1 MLIRFFVSGVTWSVR
16 ASSGKLCSSSHVG
29 FHVLLCDVT
38 ALARSWTS
46 SDGWFQGER
55 PADRR
60 ALEGAVAK
68 AGSVSFERFQRVQ
81 RFKRASAHSG
91 TSFLTVRFWTSPTGG
106 WSNQSVGTGR
116 SPACKAFSFPAL
128 LPFGRSCYCSA
139 LCSLFLFFSQ
149 IFLRFL
155 LQQISTVL
163 KQHIFWK
170 KRTFCLP
177 LPAVYIPE
185 TDKYSCLHSNR

>member
-1 MLIRFFVSGVTWSVR
+1 MINISIESF
-16 ASSGKLCSSSHVG
+16 KLLLNEINQIENKNSFIVIPEDALLSK
-29 FHVLLCDVT
+29 VL
-38 ALARSWTS
+38 
-46 SDGWFQGER
+46 
-55 PADRR
+55 
-60 ALEGAVAK
+60 
-68 AGSVSFERFQRVQ
+68 
-81 RFKRASAHSG
+81 
-91 TSFLTVRFWTSPTGG
+91 
-106 WSNQSVGTGR
+106 
-116 SPACKAFSFPAL
+116 FPAL

-185 TDKYSCLHSNR
+185 TDKYSCLTFKQMRENAYLLHELPQTSTKDCGS